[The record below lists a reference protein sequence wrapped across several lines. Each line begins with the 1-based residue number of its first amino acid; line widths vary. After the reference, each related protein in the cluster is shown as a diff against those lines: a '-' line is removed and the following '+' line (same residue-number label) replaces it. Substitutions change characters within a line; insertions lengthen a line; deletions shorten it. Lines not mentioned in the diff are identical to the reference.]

1 MIDRFPGLAA
11 LPRARFV
18 GGATPVERSR
28 AAPALW
34 VKRDDRSADPIGGNK
49 VRALEFLLGDVGR
62 GDEVVTVGATG
73 STHALATAVW
83 AGTLGARATVFRWPQ
98 EMNAAARRV
107 DVRLRQTASVRDSR
121 WTGAAYLRAALH
133 RFRSSA
139 RWIPAGGTAPLGIL
153 GHVDGALE
161 LVAQVNAG
169 MLPSPSRVVVALG
182 SGGTAAGL
190 LLGFG
195 IAGLQTEVVGVQVVP
210 RLVANAIRVRS
221 LAARTRT
228 LIEAVSGAQVPT
240 GSMVRF
246 SVEKAQYGGAYGRET
261 EAGRT
266 ASQRYREAHDGA
278 MLDATYTAKACAA
291 ALACS
296 DDRPTLL
303 WVTFDG
309 RILS

>member
-1 MIDRFPGLAA
+1 M
-11 LPRARFV
+11 
-18 GGATPVERSR
+18 
-28 AAPALW
+28 
-34 VKRDDRSADPIGGNK
+34 
-49 VRALEFLLGDVGR
+49 
-62 GDEVVTVGATG
+62 GATG
-73 STHALATAVW
+73 STHALATALY
-83 AGTLGARATVFRWPQ
+83 AGALGARATVFRWPQ

-107 DVRLRQTASVRDSR
+107 DMRLRQVASVRDSR

-133 RFRSSA
+133 RLRSSPH
-139 RWIPAGGTAPLGIL
+139 WVPAGGTAPLGIL

-161 LVAQVNAG
+161 LVAQVHAG
-169 MLPSPSRVVVALG
+169 LLPAPSRVVVALG

-195 IAGLQTEVVGVQVVP
+195 IGRLETEVIGVQVVP
-210 RLVANAIRVRS
+210 RLVANAFRVRA

-228 LIEAVSGAQVPT
+228 LIEAITGARVHAGGT
-240 GSMVRF
+240 RF
-246 SVEKAQYGGAYGRET
+246 SVETAQYGGAYGRET
-261 EAGRT
+261 AAGR
-266 ASQRYREAHDGA
+266 AAAQRYRDAHDGA
-278 MLDATYTAKACAA
+278 MLDATYSAKACAA

>member
-1 MIDRFPGLAA
+1 MDRFPGLAA

-18 GGATPVERSR
+18 GGPTPVERSS

-34 VKRDDRSADPIGGNK
+34 VKRDDRSGDPIGGNK
-49 VRALEFLLGDVGR
+49 IRALEFLLGDVGP

-73 STHALATAVW
+73 STHALATAVCT
-83 AGTLGARATVFRWPQ
+83 ASLGARATVFRWPQ

-107 DVRLRQTASVRDSR
+107 DMRLRQVASVRDSR

-133 RFRSSA
+133 RLRASA

-161 LVAQVNAG
+161 LVAQVHAG
-169 MLPSPSRVVVALG
+169 LLPAPSRVVVALG

-195 IAGLQTEVVGVQVVP
+195 IGGLATEVVGVQVVP
-210 RLVANAIRVRS
+210 RLVANALRVRS
-221 LAARTRT
+221 LAAKTRT
-228 LIEAVSGAQVPT
+228 LIERVTGARLDP
-240 GSMVRF
+240 GGGARF
-246 SVEKAQYGGAYGRET
+246 IVETAQYGGAYGRET
-261 EAGRT
+261 EAGRAAT
-266 ASQRYREAHDGA
+266 ERYREAHEGA
-278 MLDATYTAKACAA
+278 MLDATYSAKACAA